1 MWAFINWLTTLI
13 SLEYFNQTK
22 SWFVLD
28 FLPKKLFSTQIMM
41 LLHVAK
47 DHKQIGLQQIGWNFW
62 VIHRTFTP
70 TFFASLLRACLVPWI
85 WITIRTI
92 IFIIMNNICC
102 NKIIKLIHSFGC
114 NIRIKLKSCIYEI
127 YIYIYIMVVSIE
139 SLYFLK
145 YINFISYYTY

>member
-47 DHKQIGLQQIGWNFW
+47 DHNQIGWNFW

-70 TFFASLLRACLVPWI
+70 TFFASLLRACLVSWI

-92 IFIIMNNICC
+92 IFIIMNKIRC

-127 YIYIYIMVVSIE
+127 YIYIYIYNGCVYWKFVFFEI
-139 SLYFLK
+139 Y
-145 YINFISYYTY
+145 